1 MFRVGIE
8 CENLEGKRFGVG
20 QTLIQLLE
28 AISKLPGIENE
39 FRFYLYFKKEIPKD
53 AILENPIF
61 LKKILTAP
69 LLPPSFNI
77 FYHIL
82 LPVAYWRD
90 KLDLFFFPSYMIP
103 AFFAGKAVVVLTND
117 VYYESHFG
125 NLPFRYRLSYRIFC
139 RLAAR
144 RAEKIMT
151 ISEFAKTELMKFYKI
166 PEQKIFVNPWGLHPK
181 FKILDKGREILN
193 RLAEIKNKLGVKDD
207 FIISVGQA
215 FPRRHIK
222 ESMLA
227 FEKIAAQFKNIQ
239 YIVACADKYSPP
251 VLENLVK
258 EINGRLGR
266 EAILPVDYLDD
277 ADIPLLFNFA
287 LLLVYVSTSE
297 ALGLPPVEALKC
309 GTPAV
314 VADNGLTREIFE
326 DAAFF
331 VKNPDNI
338 EEIARKMEEG
348 LMNQPRVIEVKN
360 SAEKI
365 IEKFSWQACAKNL
378 AAAFKE
384 IAAK

>member
-1 MFRVGIE
+1 MIKIGIE

-28 AISKLPGIENE
+28 AVSKLPGIESE

-53 AILENPIF
+53 AVLEHPIF
-61 LKKILTAP
+61 LKKILTVP
-69 LLPPSFNI
+69 FLPPSFNV

-82 LPVAYWRD
+82 LPLAYWRD
-90 KLDLFFFPSYMIP
+90 KLDSFFFPSYMLP
-103 AFFAGKAVVVLTND
+103 GFFRGKAVVVLTND

-125 NLPFRYRLSYRIFC
+125 NLPLRYRLSYRLFC
-139 RLAAR
+139 WLAAR

-151 ISEFAKTELMKFYKI
+151 ISNFAKSELMKFYKI
-166 PEQKIFVNPWGLHPK
+166 PERKIFVNPWGLHPK
-181 FKILDKGREILN
+181 FKIFNKEREILN
-193 RLAEIKNKLGVKDD
+193 RLTEIKNKMGVKDD

-227 FEKIAAQFKNIQ
+227 FEKIAVQFRNIQ
-239 YIVACADKYSPP
+239 YIVACADKYSPL
-251 VLENLVK
+251 VLDNLAR

-266 EAILPVDYLDD
+266 EAILRVDYLDD

-309 GTPAV
+309 GTPSV
-314 VADNGLTREIFE
+314 VSDNGLTREIFK
-326 DAAFF
+326 DSAFF

-338 EEIARKMEEG
+338 KEMARKMEDG
-348 LMNQPRVIEVKN
+348 LMNQPRIMEIKN
-360 SAEKI
+360 SVEKI
-365 IEKFSWQACAKNL
+365 TAKFSWQTCAKNL
-378 AAAFKE
+378 IKVIKE
-384 IAAK
+384 IVEK

>member
-1 MFRVGIE
+1 MIKVGIE

-39 FRFYLYFKKEIPKD
+39 FRFYLYFKKEVPKD
-53 AILENPIF
+53 AILENPVF
-61 LKKILTAP
+61 VKKILRAP

-82 LPVAYWRD
+82 LPLAYWRD
-90 KLDLFFFPSYMIP
+90 KLDLFFFPSYMLP
-103 AFFAGKAVVVLTND
+103 AFFYGKSVVVLTND

-139 RLAAR
+139 RRAAR

-151 ISEFAKTELMKFYKI
+151 ISEFAKAELMKFYKI
-166 PEQKIFVNPWGLHPK
+166 PERKIFVNPWGLNPK
-181 FKILDKGREILN
+181 FKISDKGWEILN
-193 RLAEIKNKLGVKDD
+193 RLTEIKNKLGVKDD

-215 FPRRHIK
+215 FPRRHVK

-227 FEKIAAQFKNIQ
+227 FEKIAVQFKNIQ
-239 YIVACADKYSPP
+239 YIVACADKHVPP
-251 VLENLVK
+251 VLENLAA
-258 EINGRLGR
+258 EINGRLKR
-266 EAILPVDYLDD
+266 EAILRVDYLDD

-309 GTPAV
+309 GTPSV

-348 LMNQPRVIEVKN
+348 LMNQPRIIEIKE

-365 IEKFSWQACAKNL
+365 TAKFSWQFCAKNL
-378 AAAFKE
+378 ISAFKK

>member
-69 LLPPSFNI
+69 VLPPSFNI

-139 RLAAR
+139 RLAAW

-151 ISEFAKTELMKFYKI
+151 ISNFAKSELMKFYKI

-193 RLAEIKNKLGVKDD
+193 RLTEIKNKLGVKDD

-251 VLENLVK
+251 VLKNLVK

-360 SAEKI
+360 SVEKI

-378 AAAFKE
+378 IKVLKE
-384 IAAK
+384 IVEK